1 MAKARKQHEEP
12 VQQVQPDQP
21 EHRER
26 RILTPAVLASALF
39 VAACATFA
47 ISFVAARGGLQL
59 PTAGTPPPVAVASN
73 QPTVLASPEPAG
85 SVAPSIAPTAAPPSA
100 PPPTAPPPTLPPPT
114 APPPTGEPAFALPV
128 PGPGDPLLKLDRC
141 PDHPACFIYV
151 VQRND
156 TMSRIL
162 GRYDLDLEVILALN
176 PQITDPSVIVVNH
189 RIYLGRDR
197 FARLDLCPNG
207 ERCLLYKVVSGDSLK
222 EIADRY
228 AITVES
234 IRDANPGMQTPI
246 QPKDVLKLPY
256 PG

>member
-1 MAKARKQHEEP
+1 MAKATQESEQP
-12 VQQVQPDQP
+12 GQAVQPDQP

-59 PTAGTPPPVAVASN
+59 PIAGTPPPVAVASN
-73 QPTVLASPEPAG
+73 QPTTLPTPEPLESPAASVASTAPPATEPSPEP
-85 SVAPSIAPTAAPPSA
+85 TLE
-100 PPPTAPPPTLPPPT
+100 PTAPPPTPPAT
-114 APPPTGEPAFALPV
+114 EAPFALPAIK
-128 PGPGDPLLKLDRC
+128 PGDPLLKLDRC
-141 PDHPACFIYV
+141 SDHPVCFIYV
-151 VQRND
+151 VRRND

-162 GRYDLDLEVILALN
+162 GRYDLDLEVVLALN
-176 PQITDPSVIVVNH
+176 PQIDDPSIIVVGH
-189 RIYLGRDR
+189 RMYLGRDR

-228 AITVES
+228 AITVEA
-234 IRDANPGMQTPI
+234 IRDANPGMEIPI